1 MEMICGCSG
10 VSVRFQPRG
19 LKKRK
24 KKDLPVGMNRP
35 FGQSSDSARF
45 EWRPLQAHS
54 RQQRETL
61 ESVRPTL
68 SVVVEE
74 LEQVAAR

>member
-1 MEMICGCSG
+1 MWMLGRVCTISTPGNKK
-10 VSVRFQPRG
+10 PR
-19 LKKRK
+19 

>member
-1 MEMICGCSG
+1 MDARACLYDFNPGD
-10 VSVRFQPRG
+10 
-19 LKKRK
+19 RK
-24 KKDLPVGMNRP
+24 DMKKDLPVGMNRP

>member
-1 MEMICGCSG
+1 VDARACLYDFNPGD
-10 VSVRFQPRG
+10 
-19 LKKRK
+19 KKK

>member
-1 MEMICGCSG
+1 MWMLGRVCTISTPGI
-10 VSVRFQPRG
+10 
-19 LKKRK
+19 KKKK

>member
-1 MEMICGCSG
+1 MWMLGRVCTISTPGI
-10 VSVRFQPRG
+10 
-19 LKKRK
+19 KKKKK